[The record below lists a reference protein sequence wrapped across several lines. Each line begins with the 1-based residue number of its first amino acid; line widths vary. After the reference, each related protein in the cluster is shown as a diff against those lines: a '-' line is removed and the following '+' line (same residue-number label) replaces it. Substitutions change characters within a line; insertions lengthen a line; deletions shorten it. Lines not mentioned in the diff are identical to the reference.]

1 MKIPTAEPPV
11 PNLTSLKHEPIIE
24 CLLASVDE
32 ILYHRQESPDFGNWD
47 QREWLVE
54 VIEDLDRPETQ
65 VVDFNNPKSVSV
77 AIFQLAKAGR
87 KLNVRKWEEEGI
99 DDFIGTYFPKFKENP
114 NYQAYPDNYTMTLQ
128 TEFNTSES
136 HADFLSEYWRPDH
149 CDPAKWNQPDTH
161 GVEGVYFEGP
171 MAMKRWD
178 ELKSWKNPGRK
189 YGTVEADAQEL
200 AKRIIKDGIIP
211 SDPIYFDVDTGEI
224 LDGEL
229 EKILKDRINGGHRQR
244 ASEILRILAWMM
256 QGCRFANEA
265 AKVEF
270 ANRSNIMKRM
280 HHKDPSPD
288 DVESTVRTIVNLLG
302 EFGTEFVKDK
312 IEFHGE
318 GLTYH
323 QRKAIFDRLE
333 NESIKSGKIKSG
345 DRYQKYTDKNAS
357 SLFESKENKNN
368 EWVKNYYFSNE
379 VTQFINMDKFTHYQ
393 GAIVTS
399 GAKAGDNPC
408 HFYVNF
414 DIKTL
419 GKTRSRRTLQ
429 GMRDS
434 FFSNDIKTYEDSL
447 LKLQGKDLTDDR
459 NRRDFPWNHPD
470 CEHVALAQDNEN
482 EDGLIV
488 IPLKNRKFN

>member
-1 MKIPTAEPPV
+1 QP
-11 PNLTSLKHEPIIE
+11 
-24 CLLASVDE
+24 
-32 ILYHRQESPDFGNWD
+32 Y
-47 QREWLVE
+47 
-54 VIEDLDRPETQ
+54 
-65 VVDFNNPKSVSV
+65 PK
-77 AIFQLAKAGR
+77 
-87 KLNVRKWEEEGI
+87 
-99 DDFIGTYFPKFKENP
+99 
-114 NYQAYPDNYTMTLQ
+114 NYNMNLQ
-128 TEFNTSES
+128 TEFKTPES
-136 HADFLSEYWRPDH
+136 QADFLSEYWRPEH
-149 CDPAKWNQPDTH
+149 CDPTNWSQPDTH

-200 AKRIIKDGIIP
+200 AKRIIKEGIIP
-211 SDPIYFDVDTGEI
+211 SDPVYFDVDTGEI
-224 LDGEL
+224 LDKEIVGLVKEL

-244 ASEILRILAWMM
+244 ASEILGIIGWMM

-270 ANRSNIMKRM
+270 ANRSNIKKRM

-288 DVESTVRTIVNLLG
+288 DVESTVRTIVNLVG

-323 QRKAIFDRLE
+323 QRKAIFDRLK
-333 NESIKSGKIKSG
+333 NEYLKNGKIKSG
-345 DRYQKYTDKNAS
+345 ERYENYTDKNAS
-357 SLFESKENKNN
+357 SLFESKENRNH

-379 VTQFINMDKFTHYQ
+379 VTQFINMDKFPHYR
-393 GAIVTS
+393 GDIVTS
-399 GAKAGDNPC
+399 GAKAGDDPC

-434 FFSNDIKTYEDSL
+434 FFSTHIQDFEDAL
-447 LKLQGKDLTDDR
+447 LKLHGQELTDR
-459 NRRDFPWNHPD
+459 NRRQFPWNHPD

-482 EDGLIV
+482 EDGLV
-488 IPLKNRKFN
+488 VVPLKNRKFN

>member
-1 MKIPTAEPPV
+1 M
-11 PNLTSLKHEPIIE
+11 S
-24 CLLASVDE
+24 
-32 ILYHRQESPDFGNWD
+32 
-47 QREWLVE
+47 
-54 VIEDLDRPETQ
+54 
-65 VVDFNNPKSVSV
+65 
-77 AIFQLAKAGR
+77 
-87 KLNVRKWEEEGI
+87 
-99 DDFIGTYFPKFKENP
+99 
-114 NYQAYPDNYTMTLQ
+114 LQ
-128 TEFNTSES
+128 TEFNTTQSN
-136 HADFLSEYWRPDH
+136 ADFLSDHWRPEH
-149 CDPAKWNQPDTH
+149 CDPANWNQPDTH

-171 MAMKRWD
+171 MVMKRWN

-200 AKRIIKDGIIP
+200 AKRIRNEGIIP
-211 SDPIYFDVDTGEI
+211 SDPVYFDVDTGEI
-224 LDGEL
+224 LDDEL
-229 EKILKDRINGGHRQR
+229 EEILNDRINGGHRQR
-244 ASEILRILAWMM
+244 ASEILSIIGWMM

-270 ANRSNIMKRM
+270 ANRSNIKKRLY
-280 HHKDPSPD
+280 HKDPSPD

-302 EFGTEFVKDK
+302 EFGTEFVRDK
-312 IEFHGE
+312 IGFHGE

-345 DRYQKYTDKNAS
+345 DRYQNYTDRNAS
-357 SLFESKENKNN
+357 SLFESKENRNH

-393 GAIVTS
+393 GAIVLS
-399 GAKAGDNPC
+399 GAKAGDDPC

-434 FFSNDIKTYEDSL
+434 FFSTHIQDYEDAI
-447 LKLQGKDLTDDR
+447 LKLHGEELTDR
-459 NRRDFPWNHPD
+459 NRRQFPWNHPD

-482 EDGLIV
+482 EDGLV
-488 IPLKNRKFN
+488 VVPLKNRKFN

>member
-1 MKIPTAEPPV
+1 MKIPTSEPPV

-32 ILYHRQESPDFGNWD
+32 ILYHRKESPDFGNWD

-54 VIEDLDRPETQ
+54 VIEDPDRPETQ
-65 VVDFNNPKSVSV
+65 VVDFNDPNSVNV
-77 AIFQLAKAGR
+77 AMFNLAKAGR

-99 DDFIGTYFPKFKENP
+99 DDFVGKYFPKFKENP
-114 NYQAYPDNYTMTLQ
+114 NYQAYPDNYDMTLQ
-128 TEFNTSES
+128 IEFNTPES
-136 HADFLSEYWRPDH
+136 KADFLSEHWRPEH
-149 CDPAKWNQPDTH
+149 CDPANWNQPDTH

-171 MAMKRWD
+171 MAMKSWD

-200 AKRIIKDGIIP
+200 AKRIRNEGIIP

-224 LDGEL
+224 LDDEL
-229 EKILKDRINGGHRQR
+229 EEILNDRINGGHRQR
-244 ASEILRILAWMM
+244 ASEILSIIGWMM

-270 ANRSNIMKRM
+270 ANRSNIKKRM

-288 DVESTVRTIVNLLG
+288 DVESTVRTIVNLVG
-302 EFGTEFVKDK
+302 EFGSEYVKDK

-323 QRKAIFDRLE
+323 QRKAIFDRLK
-333 NESIKSGKIKSG
+333 NEYIKNGKIKSG
-345 DRYQKYTDKNAS
+345 ERYENYTDKNAS
-357 SLFESKENKNN
+357 SLFESPKNRN
-368 EWVKNYYFSNE
+368 HEWVKNYYFSNE
-379 VTQFINMDKFTHYQ
+379 VTQFINMDKFPHYR
-393 GAIVTS
+393 GDIVTS
-399 GAKAGDNPC
+399 GAKAGDDPC

-434 FFSNDIKTYEDSL
+434 FFSTHIQDFEDAL
-447 LKLQGKDLTDDR
+447 LKLHGQELTDR
-459 NRRDFPWNHPD
+459 NRRQYPWNHPD
-470 CEHVALAQDNEN
+470 CEHVALAQDNDN
-482 EDGLIV
+482 EDGLVV